1 MKLMNYLVLKTGL
14 KSILY
19 LKIGRLKKAVSTMEE
34 NNKVVIVGH
43 GRGFGKNVK
52 ILAHIHKIFSVVEN
66 PVVLCNNYL
75 QGGCE
80 CENKCKAQAKSGLG
94 IDLINQVLQLASKPK
109 IFGELLELAPTS
121 KPTSRGGKRFLKEGY
136 HECRFDNVRK
146 K

>member
-1 MKLMNYLVLKTGL
+1 MNYLVLKT
-14 KSILY
+14 
-19 LKIGRLKKAVSTMEE
+19 AVSTMEE

-43 GRGFGKNVK
+43 GRGFGKKYK
-52 ILAHIHKIFSVVEN
+52 ILAHISGKLSVVEK

-109 IFGELLELAPTS
+109 IVGELLELAPNT
-121 KPTSRGGKRFLKEGY
+121 KLTSRGGKRFLKEGY
-136 HECRFDNVRK
+136 HECRFDKVRK